1 MKDKSKGII
10 YISISALMF
19 SLMAVFVKL
28 TPNIP
33 VAEKIFFRNF
43 LALIPILIN
52 VKNTNISLKPNNTK
66 LVLLRSTFGV
76 LGIFTYY
83 TALELLNLADAV
95 ILNKLS
101 PFFVLIL
108 SFVFLKEKISKK
120 QIYALILA
128 IIGALLVIQPKFD
141 LSILPTL
148 IAVLSGFLAGC
159 SYTTVRKLSETDH
172 PLVIVFYF
180 ALITTIVMIPIMI
193 FNNQFVIPTLRQFV
207 FLSMIATSALI
218 AQLFMTN
225 AYRHAPAG
233 ELAIY
238 SYLNIIFS
246 LIFGIIIWSE
256 IPTIV
261 TFSGAMFILSG
272 GYINYISKKKA

>member
-1 MKDKSKGII
+1 MKDKNKGII

-33 VAEKIFFRNF
+33 VAEKIFFRNS
-43 LALIPILIN
+43 LGLIPILIN
-52 VKNTNISLKPNNTK
+52 VKKTDISLKPNNTK
-66 LVLLRSTFGV
+66 LVILRSTFGV
-76 LGIFTYY
+76 LGIFSYY

-108 SFVFLKEKISKK
+108 SFVFLKENISKK
-120 QIYALILA
+120 QIFALIFAL
-128 IIGALLVIQPKFD
+128 IGALLVIQPKFD
-141 LSILPTL
+141 LSIVPTL
-148 IAVLSGFLAGC
+148 IGVLSGFLAGC
-159 SYTTVRKLSETDH
+159 SYTTVRKLSESDH

-180 ALITTIVMIPIMI
+180 ALITTIAMIPVMI
-193 FNNQFVIPTLRQFV
+193 FNNQFVIPTLKQFIL
-207 FLSMIATSALI
+207 LSMIALSALI

-256 IPTIV
+256 VPGIL
-261 TFSGAMFILSG
+261 TFTGAIFILSA